1 MAKISVLRS
10 GAVLA
15 SACAEGTV
23 KLRFDGAYLPGDVIL
38 FESDSDYVF
47 LRVDGLVPPARMY
60 LPQRKLTYRVP
71 VGGDGLTPYAPGA
84 FMGERHEMSLAPDE
98 TRVYRNLSVNP
109 ADQRG
114 DTEGYPHAT
123 ANVETRDE
131 SIFAARNAIDGLTF
145 SAGHGM
151 WPYESW
157 GIGTRTDAYL
167 TVDFGRNVT
176 VDKAVLYL
184 RADYPHDSYWE
195 KAELVFSDGSRETLS
210 LKQVDGLQVFA
221 FTPRTVTSVRIRNLV
236 KADLPSP
243 FPALRQIELYGTDA

>member
-1 MAKISVLRS
+1 MAKISVMRS
-10 GAVLA
+10 GAVLS
-15 SACAEGTV
+15 SACAEGAV
-23 KLRFDGAYLPGDVIL
+23 KLHFDGSYLPGDVIL
-38 FESDSDYVF
+38 FESDAEYVT

-60 LPQRKLTYRVP
+60 LPQKKLAYRVP
-71 VGGDGLTPYAPGA
+71 VGGDGLRPYAPGA
-84 FMGERHEMSLAPDE
+84 FLGEGHDLFLSSDE
-98 TRVYRNLSVNP
+98 TRVYRNLCANP

-145 SAGHGM
+145 SAGHGV

-167 TVDFGRNVT
+167 TVEFGRPVL
-176 VDKAVLYL
+176 VDRAVLYL

-195 KAELVFSDGSRETLS
+195 KAELVFSDGSSEVLN
-210 LKQVDGLQVFA
+210 LKQEDGPQA
-221 FTPRTVTSVRIRNLV
+221 FSLTPRTVTSVRIQNLV